1 MNPRRRRQSRYI
13 KFYDLNNETMT
24 VFDFTKPQ
32 YTKRREEIRYQ
43 NKNGYIFP
51 LVSLYNNE
59 QSDLQNNKMHQNQS
73 QTMKNNAQYQFILN
87 YFQKQFKTSKKI
99 SLKSMK
105 CANPENI
112 EKNDSSIKED
122 HDEDEVLNQTD
133 IEENNNQN
141 ENQLTNFFDLKLD
154 DFDEDENID
163 EFNFMDD
170 ILEMQ

>member
-1 MNPRRRRQSRYI
+1 
-13 KFYDLNNETMT
+13 MT